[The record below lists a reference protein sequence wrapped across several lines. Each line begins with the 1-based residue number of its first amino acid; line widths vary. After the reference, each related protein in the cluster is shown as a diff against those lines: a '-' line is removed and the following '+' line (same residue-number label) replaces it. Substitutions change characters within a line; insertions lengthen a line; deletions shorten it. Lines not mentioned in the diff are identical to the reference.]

1 MSDKSSHQYEE
12 IDYSS
17 ILPKGASAPPLPNS
31 PVYLENRREVGS
43 MDDDGYLIPSSSNV
57 GLPAQVSQ
65 LQAEVTLAMQAAE
78 EKAVAAELAVV
89 ARLKVAEAEAD
100 ARVKVAEAEADARV
114 KVAEARAKVAEAEA
128 DARVKVAEAKAEAK
142 VKDLEAKIKS
152 LEAKLTV
159 AVVDKRVAE
168 LKEDV
173 VISSLMSS
181 VYQIYRSTTIGLT
194 LHDTLHELVQRQIL
208 SSRVVDFIFNV
219 FDEIINEKLI
229 FRSIKEKQETCL
241 SFKGHLLSYRSCDQV
256 WTLLFDSL
264 ILTST
269 KRDSSWKMNLT
280 NQNNK
285 IKIISCPATKLTL
298 SNSEQTTTDK
308 DDSKIKSKSLKKFK
322 SK

>member
-1 MSDKSSHQYEE
+1 MSDKSSQQHQYEE
-12 IDYSS
+12 ILDSS
-17 ILPKGASAPPLPNS
+17 LSLTEGTSAHPLLNCS
-31 PVYLENRREVGS
+31 VL
-43 MDDDGYLIPSSSNV
+43 LQIPSSSNV
-57 GLPAQVSQ
+57 DLPAQVFQ
-65 LQAEVTLAMQAAE
+65 LQMEVTLTMQAGD
-78 EKAVAAELAVV
+78 EKAAAAELVMV
-89 ARLKVAEAEAD
+89 AWLKVAGAEAD
-100 ARVKVAEAEADARV
+100 ARVKMVYA
-114 KVAEARAKVAEAEA
+114 KMKVAEAEA

-142 VKDLEAKIKS
+142 VKDLK
-152 LEAKLTV
+152 
-159 AVVDKRVAE
+159 
-168 LKEDV
+168 
-173 VISSLMSS
+173 ISSFMSS